1 MRYCFWVLG
10 VAGGGEAED
19 AAQADS
25 LCAAHAADEDS
36 LGCIELAPMDFYDT
50 ILESQA
56 DAGSWIAARCD
67 IPNHPASFWCLEEHG
82 S

>member
-36 LGCIELAPMDFYDT
+36 LGCIELASMDFYDA

-56 DAGSWIAARCD
+56 DAGSWITARCD
-67 IPNHPASFWCLEEHG
+67 NPNHPASF
-82 S
+82 